1 MIYGL
6 VNLFNLLLIL
16 FRFFIF
22 SKYVDSSSFNAQN
35 YSFFAFCN
43 VIIPFIL
50 IGISFGQNAVYAR
63 FFKKN
68 SDQSLII
75 FYNLAL
81 VFISIS
87 SLLLFGMTF
96 LLDLN
101 KIYAFSLTQFA
112 LNFFYQQKRYEENKS
127 FIILNLIEII
137 GITCLFIF
145 INSPT
150 SRFEYLFRFYS
161 IIISYG
167 IIDRLKKLKLKSYIS
182 NNFIN
187 IKFNIKNMLYV
198 SPMFIKDNVDIIL
211 LGLTNQEVIASK
223 YAFVILSSVPSKIL
237 LSTIQTSLNKYFADK
252 NIYYKHIFSKL
263 NNNLIIISLIFNA
276 IIPVIII
283 YLFFTDTS
291 SDIYFASII
300 RSTGL
305 IAGFKMRAS
314 YLDTIQLD
322 TEKGLSNYKKGIFL
336 SLIFI
341 LFSYPFFNLFPS
353 IYLLSLFPLLASI
366 IGNTFYKVSP
376 LNKLS

>member
-22 SKYVDSSSFNAQN
+22 SQYVDSSSLNAQN

-63 FFKKN
+63 FFKN
-68 SDQSLII
+68 NNNQGLIV

-81 VFISIS
+81 VIISIS
-87 SLLLFGMTF
+87 SLLLFGITF

-101 KIYAFSLTQFA
+101 KIYAFSFTQFS

-127 FIILNLIEII
+127 IIIFSLTEII
-137 GITCLFIF
+137 GISFLIIF
-145 INSPT
+145 LNNPT
-150 SRFEYLFRFYS
+150 SRFEYLFIFYS
-161 IIISYG
+161 LIISYG
-167 IIDRLKKLKLKSYIS
+167 IIDRFNKLKFKSNIS
-182 NNFIN
+182 INFIN

-198 SPMFIKDNVDIIL
+198 SPMFIKDNIDIIL
-211 LGLTNQEVIASK
+211 LGLTTREIIASK
-223 YAFVILSSVPSKIL
+223 YALVILSSVPSKIL
-237 LSTIQTSLNKYFADK
+237 LSTLQITINKYFADK
-252 NIYYKHIFSKL
+252 NIYYNNIFSKL
-263 NNNLIIISLIFNA
+263 NNNLIIISLILNA
-276 IIPVIII
+276 IIPVVII

-291 SDIYFASII
+291 NDIYFASII

-314 YLDTIQLD
+314 YLDTIQIE
-322 TEKGLSNYKKGIFL
+322 TEGSLNNYKKGILL
-336 SLIFI
+336 SLIFV
-341 LFSYPFFNLFPS
+341 LFSYPLFSLFPS
-353 IYLLSLFPLLASI
+353 IYLLSTLPLLISMIA
-366 IGNTFYKVSP
+366 NTFYKLSP
-376 LNKLS
+376 LN